1 MTTHDIL
8 TAIDEEISRLQQ
20 VKLLLSG
27 DGIGPRR
34 SHPTSFAFGANTVER
49 KRKPLS
55 KAARAKIAAAQRKR
69 WAKQKAA
76 AKKAA

>member
-1 MTTHDIL
+1 MTTQQIL

-20 VKLLLSG
+20 VRQLLSE
-27 DGIGPRR
+27 DGSNPRR
-34 SHPTSFAFGANTVER
+34 TTATSFAFDSNTVAR

-55 KAARAKIAAAQRKR
+55 KAARERIAAAQRKR

>member
-1 MTTHDIL
+1 MTTTQIL
-8 TAIDEEISRLQQ
+8 AAVDEEISRLEQ
-20 VKLLLSG
+20 VKSLLAG
-27 DGIGPRR
+27 DSPRNVGTA
-34 SHPTSFAFGANTVER
+34 TSFGFGANTAQR